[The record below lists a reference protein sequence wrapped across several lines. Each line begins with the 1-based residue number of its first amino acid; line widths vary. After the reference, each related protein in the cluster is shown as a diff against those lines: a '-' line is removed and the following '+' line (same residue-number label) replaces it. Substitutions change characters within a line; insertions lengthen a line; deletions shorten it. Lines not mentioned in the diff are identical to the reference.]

1 MENGCKKKI
10 TKKIKVIEDGSKQI
24 VILNF
29 YKKYYYLLDFKKNKS
44 FQIILK

>member
-24 VILNF
+24 ETTKEIV
-29 YKKYYYLLDFKKNKS
+29 DE
-44 FQIILK
+44 